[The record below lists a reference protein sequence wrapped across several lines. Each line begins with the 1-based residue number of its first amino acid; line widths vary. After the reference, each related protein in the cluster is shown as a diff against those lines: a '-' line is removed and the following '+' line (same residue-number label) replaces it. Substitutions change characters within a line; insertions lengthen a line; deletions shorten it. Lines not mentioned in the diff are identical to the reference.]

1 MVIICEVNATRILVS
16 SYRCNFNM
24 HRGSFT
30 LIPIRLSVSM
40 LITLIVLSMFKE
52 EILNYL
58 CCVSRV
64 FCLRMFVYNGGY
76 VDIARCKVEDTPPLN
91 IKYCQRM

>member
-1 MVIICEVNATRILVS
+1 MVIFEVIINATRILVS

-30 LIPIRLSVSM
+30 LMPIRLSVSM

-91 IKYCQRM
+91 IKCC